1 MENKLNPYWKLRQY
15 DTVEVEK
22 RIIKYHKQLYSSRQ
36 ISEMKDIPYKRSM
49 VSHIIRKY
57 KKSIKIIDTVD
68 LNKINKESLRQV
80 IRQEIQAL
88 VKNQKQEEEE
98 EEQQRYIPT
107 KKAREMLDV
116 CDSSLWRW
124 TKKGLLTKKK
134 IFGRTYYDRTEILEL
149 LNNPM

>member
-98 EEQQRYIPT
+98 QQRYIPT